1 VKRRE
6 FVREPVAA
14 GRYLKRHGAAHDLYF
29 NPRTGRTVP
38 VPRHTE
44 IRDTLARSI
53 RKQLGF
59 DA

>member
-6 FVREPVAA
+6 FVRELVAA
-14 GRYLKRHGAAHDLYF
+14 GFHLKRHGAAHDLYF

-44 IRDTLARSI
+44 IRDTLARGI
-53 RKQLGF
+53 N
-59 DA
+59 